1 MFKRLSK
8 ARRHSADEVGCPL
21 PSTLTLDEPPGF
33 LTPRKSSEGQIQG
46 LNPALL
52 LRPSRSK
59 YGRKSCG
66 DAVSPY
72 TLLTSDDSSG
82 SNSNTDTD
90 YQMVTAMPAFIVEH
104 EPEKQKGT
112 LFILLLLFTTFI
124 IF

>member
-21 PSTLTLDEPPGF
+21 PSPTTLDEPPGF
-33 LTPRKSSEGQIQG
+33 VTSRKSSEGQLHA
-46 LNPALL
+46 LNSALL
-52 LRPSRSK
+52 RTSRSK

-72 TLLTSDDSSG
+72 TLLTSDDKQSS
-82 SNSNTDTD
+82 NLRTDTD

-104 EPEKQKGT
+104 EPEKQKGK
-112 LFILLLLFTTFI
+112 
-124 IF
+124 